1 MLIDGQFIAI
11 SEAQYDYARKQLEL
25 PSDFHL
31 VEATALLH
39 HDTGNGIAH
48 IPLPAGFVVAAFQDR
63 QGHRRYGVVTLSPH
77 PQQSDAL

>member
-11 SEAQYDYARKQLEL
+11 SEAQYHHARIQLEL

-31 VEATALLH
+31 VEASALLH

-48 IPLPAGFVVAAFQDR
+48 IPLPPGLIVAAFEDSH
-63 QGHRRYGVVTLSPH
+63 GNRRYGVVSLTPTSSTP
-77 PQQSDAL
+77 